1 MNEPISQGL
10 VDKIERLAL
19 VADSFAFFLID
30 GRGTILDKG
39 GELDSFALP
48 DWKVGEDILD
58 KALFLHGYLPL
69 SSEYENIV
77 NYQLSDSCII
87 DVHLFRENQGLLVL
101 MIDRSREG
109 EKEAVTRQRLN
120 EARLRQ
126 RYRKP

>member
-1 MNEPISQGL
+1 MNKPISQDL
-10 VDKIERLAL
+10 VEKIERLAL

-30 GRGTILDKG
+30 GQGTILDKG

-48 DWKVGEDILD
+48 DWKVGEDMLD
-58 KALFLHGYLPL
+58 RALFLHGYLPL

-77 NYQLSDSCII
+77 NYQLSDTCII
-87 DVHLFRENQGLLVL
+87 DVHLFRENRGLLVL

-126 RYRKP
+126 RYRKS